1 MNIRRMTDSYSLHLS
16 EVEEKAFEA
25 IFLNIII
32 EIQLEGEPFSSSIEN
47 LKNISSLN
55 DSKINN
61 IISFLKS
68 LGDETEEYIFKKVLD
83 IIRDV
88 EKIDYTY
95 LTEPVIT
102 PTKTEIDV
110 NVVDLTKFASLPPQP
125 YPSWVLSDDTSKWI
139 PPVEYPDNTGDGLN
153 ITYIWNEE
161 ELQFDRKP
169 PETPQPFASW
179 VPNETSTDWIPPK
192 AYPDGTGEGYN
203 KLYRWNE
210 DMLTWQD
217 ILV

>member
-1 MNIRRMTDSYSLHLS
+1 MSVFTIKIS
-16 EVEEKAFEA
+16 
-25 IFLNIII
+25 I
-32 EIQLEGEPFSSSIEN
+32 SIEQIN
-47 LKNISSLN
+47 DYVKRISDNPYVTIEHDGILIDKRLMDQIELSKNAFIDDHSDLK
-55 DSKINN
+55 KIYDMQ
-61 IISFLKS
+61 IQK
-68 LGDETEEYIFKKVLD
+68 ETIADPLS
-83 IIRDV
+83 RSA
-88 EKIDYTY
+88 
-95 LTEPVIT
+95 
-102 PTKTEIDV
+102 
-110 NVVDLTKFASLPPQP
+110 VDLTMFASLPPQP
-125 YPSWVLSDDTSKWI
+125 YPSWILSDNTSKWI

-210 DMLTWQD
+210 ETLTWQD